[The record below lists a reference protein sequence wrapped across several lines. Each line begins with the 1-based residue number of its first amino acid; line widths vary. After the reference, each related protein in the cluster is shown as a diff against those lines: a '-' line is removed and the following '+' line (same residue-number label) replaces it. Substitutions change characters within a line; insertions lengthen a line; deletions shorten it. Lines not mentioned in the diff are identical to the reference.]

1 MNKVEL
7 LAPAGDLE
15 KLKYAIAYGADAV
28 YIGGQTFGLRAA
40 AKNFSLDEMEE
51 GIVFAHERGCKV
63 YATLNIIPHN
73 EDLKELP
80 EYLSRLEKMNIDA
93 VIVSDPGTISYIR
106 NKHPQMEIHLST
118 QANTTNY
125 LSAVF
130 WRGQGIPRIVLAREL
145 SFAEIKETIKKSPS
159 TLEFEMFVHGAM
171 CISYSGRCL
180 LSNYLANRDA
190 NRGECAHPCRW
201 KYQLVEEKRQG
212 EYFPVSEDEKGTYF
226 FNSKDLCLIGDIK
239 EIIES
244 GVGSLKIEGRMKS
257 LYYVANVV
265 RAYREAIDS
274 YYADKEQYS
283 YNPKWLDELK
293 KSSHRQYERGFY
305 DGRPDGNAQ
314 IYDTAA
320 YERPYDF
327 IGAVKTYDENTK
339 LAEIEQRN
347 KFVIGDVIEVM
358 QPGFKSFTQKV
369 SALYDSE
376 MNPVSCAPH
385 PKQKLFLLMDQ
396 PVKAFDILRKKR
408 EEN

>member
-40 AKNFSLDEMEE
+40 AKNFSFDEIEE
-51 GIVFAHERGCKV
+51 GIRFAHERGRKI

-73 EDLKELP
+73 SDLKDLP

-93 VIVSDPGTISYIR
+93 VIVSDPGTIAYIR
-106 NKHPQMEIHLST
+106 KNHPKMEIHLST

-125 LSAVF
+125 LTASF
-130 WRGQGIPRIVLAREL
+130 WHSQGLSRIVLAREL
-145 SFAEIKETIKKSPS
+145 SMREIKETVEKSPS
-159 TLEFEMFVHGAM
+159 SLEFEMFVHGAM

-190 NRGECAHPCRW
+190 NRGACAHPCRW
-201 KYQLVEEKRQG
+201 QYHLMEEKRQG
-212 EYFPVSEDEKGTYF
+212 QYFPVSEDENGTYF
-226 FNSKDLCLIGDIK
+226 FNSKDLCLIADLK

-244 GVGSLKIEGRMKS
+244 GVKSLKIEGRMKS

-265 RAYREAIDS
+265 RVYRHAIDN
-274 YYADKEQYS
+274 YYAETEKYS

-293 KSSHRQYERGFY
+293 KSSHRKYERGFY
-305 DGRPDGNAQ
+305 EGRPDAKAQ
-314 IYDTAA
+314 IYDTAS
-320 YERPYDF
+320 YDRPYDF
-327 IGAVKTYDENTK
+327 IGAVIAYDEKTR
-339 LAEIEQRN
+339 LAQIEQRN
-347 KFVIGDVIEVM
+347 KFVTGDEIEVM
-358 QPGFKSFTQKV
+358 QPDLKSFTQRVTK
-369 SALYDSE
+369 LFDSE
-376 MNPVSCAPH
+376 MNPVEEAPH
-385 PKQKLFLLMDQ
+385 PKQKLFLLMDR

-408 EEN
+408 EDN